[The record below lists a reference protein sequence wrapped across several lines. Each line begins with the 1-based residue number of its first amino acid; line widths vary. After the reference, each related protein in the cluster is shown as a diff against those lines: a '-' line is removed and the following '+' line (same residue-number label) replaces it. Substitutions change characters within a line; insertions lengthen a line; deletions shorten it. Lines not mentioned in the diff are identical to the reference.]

1 MATSISKSVNYKQA
15 AAAPDYQVA
24 ARPVDTFVSG
34 TGNDVLSKGK
44 QVAAALEQA
53 SGAVARYGQV
63 QARLSKE
70 QEAAVAKAEAAEYRK
85 EVVRDKARADGI
97 TANWQEQLKSDLA
110 NADLTNTTQEE
121 WYAGWKED
129 NPTFGENVAT
139 LITEEGRLKFGVD
152 LGDVLGTN
160 FDINQIKQQE
170 FNDVEVLTNG
180 ALAKSQK
187 IPTATADS
195 KGFRQFVK
203 TLEEDMSTL
212 GNETNQ
218 SRIPKLRAIA
228 RQMLTKNDDDR
239 LYKWLLGEVA
249 GRTAIGGGDFQNDV
263 AAEREAIKK
272 KKLADKY
279 KEDDRVEKQRK
290 AKYAIDVN
298 AMNLELGEILRF
310 NPNAEIDTIVQK
322 YIDMDIGDARAKANT
337 MVNAYAQ
344 EYGRDRV
351 LPAGTENQIRAEF
364 YALKTPRERHDY
376 IDERVLL
383 LPTELAQNLRTN
395 VTKIESHYDDK
406 VFKSN
411 IKNLEDI
418 VGETLDAD
426 YYPAVVQQFS
436 LLYADYYAS
445 DSYKDAEYGER
456 ITRAGELKQQ
466 ALLIVNESLGV
477 DAEPLNDIT
486 ELAGIP
492 ITPLK
497 DSNQA
502 GLDAWAKESE
512 KNGGYPSK
520 EFLLNWDRNGLRRPN

>member
-24 ARPVDTFVSG
+24 ARPVDTFVQG
-34 TGNDVLSKGK
+34 ERNTKGM

-53 SGAVARYGQV
+53 SGAVARFGQV

-110 NADLTNTTQEE
+110 NADLTSTTQEE

-129 NPTFGENVAT
+129 RPTFRENVAT
-139 LITEEGRLKFGVD
+139 LTTEEGRLKFGVD

-170 FNDVEVLTNG
+170 FKDDEVLTNG
-180 ALAKSQK
+180 ALATSQK

-195 KGFRQFVK
+195 EGFREFVK

-239 LYKWLLGEVA
+239 LYEWLLGEVA

-263 AAEREAIKK
+263 AAERDAIKK

-279 KEDDRVEKQRK
+279 KEEDRVEKQRK

-364 YALKTPRERHDY
+364 YALKTPRERHEY
-376 IDERVLL
+376 IDQRVLL

-418 VGETLDAD
+418 VGEALDAD

-445 DSYKDAEYGER
+445 DSYKDAGYSER

-466 ALLIVNESLGV
+466 ALLIVNERLGV